1 VDREAIDEVCILEY
15 VATRLTR
22 PGDSVRQCVEGDPM
36 TSDTTNGG
44 AFHPA
49 QTQPASK
56 SASLLAIWG
65 LLPRL
70 RGACAI
76 LAQTPEN
83 VTRSVTLSMQM
94 PDDTPDEVARAIRFF
109 AREHCVVAIVEV
121 RKDRINVRLSREG

>member
-15 VATRLTR
+15 IATRLTS
-22 PGDSVRQCVEGDPM
+22 PGDSIRQRVEGDPM
-36 TSDTTNGG
+36 TSDTTTGR
-44 AFHPA
+44 AF
-49 QTQPASK
+49 QPASK